1 MKHKKPANSFAKKS
15 KYKDGI
21 QICNRECKTSLIAK
35 LLTPKQ
41 EPEQASK
48 SSDQVLIERIGGN
61 DHV

>member
-15 KYKDGI
+15 KYKDGL

-35 LLTPKQ
+35 MLTPKK
-41 EPEQASK
+41 ETV
-48 SSDQVLIERIGGN
+48 SSDQVLIERMMKGDI